1 MTFKNRVCGNFRDGN
16 VCAEI
21 FVIII
26 PEEEAAE
33 EEEEEETESEEEENS
48 KANFARRKW

>member
-21 FVIII
+21 FVMII
-26 PEEEAAE
+26 PKEAEATAAE
-33 EEEEEETESEEEENS
+33 EEEEKEEAEAEEA
-48 KANFARRKW
+48 KRRKKYES